1 MPKKGQK
8 TVTLNKKTYQKAK
21 DEADAKG
28 KSVAG
33 YVTDLIL
40 SNTMEVPALE

>member
-1 MPKKGQK
+1 LPKDGQK
-8 TVTLNKKTYQKAK
+8 SVTLNIKTYQKAK

-33 YVTDLIL
+33 YVTELIL
-40 SNTMEVPALE
+40 SNIVEVAPIE